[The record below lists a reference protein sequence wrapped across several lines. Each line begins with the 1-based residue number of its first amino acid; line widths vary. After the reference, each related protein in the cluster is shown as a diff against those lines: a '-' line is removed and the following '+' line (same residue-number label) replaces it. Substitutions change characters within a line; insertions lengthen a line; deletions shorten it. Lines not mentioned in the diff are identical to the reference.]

1 MKIEDLRLHKLQK
14 RETIP
19 FNLLLLADEE
29 EDAIRK
35 YIYDAAIYTLY
46 CEEQLDPI
54 AIVALLRVS
63 ESEIEIKNIG
73 VLESFRNMGIGSLLL
88 DRVKEIA
95 HKENYREIIV
105 GTADSGID
113 QIRFYERTG
122 FVKYAIKKNYF
133 IDNYT
138 QPIFDDGVLLKDM
151 VMLKMSL

>member
-1 MKIEDLRLHKLQK
+1 MKIQDLRLHKLQQ

-19 FNLLLLADEE
+19 FDLLLLADEE

-35 YIYDAAIYTLY
+35 YIYDAAIYTLF
-46 CEEQLDPI
+46 CNERLDLI
-54 AIVALLRVS
+54 AVVALFRVS
-63 ESEIEIKNIG
+63 KSEIEIKNIG
-73 VLESFRNMGIGSLLL
+73 VLESFRVIGIGSWLI

-95 HKENYREIIV
+95 SKENYKEIIV

-113 QIRFYERTG
+113 QIRFYERNG

-138 QPIFDDGVLLKDM
+138 QPIFD
-151 VMLKMSL
+151 

>member
-1 MKIEDLRLHKLQK
+1 MKIRDLRLHKLQQ

-19 FNLLLLADEE
+19 FDLLLLADEE

-46 CEEQLDPI
+46 CNERLDPI
-54 AIVALLRVS
+54 AVVALFRVS

-73 VLESFRNMGIGSLLL
+73 VLESFRVIGIGSWLI

-95 HKENYREIIV
+95 SKENYKEIIV

-113 QIRFYERTG
+113 QIRFYERNG

-138 QPIFDDGVLLKDM
+138 QPIFDDGVLLRDM
-151 VMLKMSL
+151 VMLKMNL

>member
-1 MKIEDLRLHKLQK
+1 MNTQDLRLHKLRQ

-19 FNLLLLADEE
+19 FDLLLLADQE

-46 CEEQLDPI
+46 CGEQLDPI

-122 FVKYAIKKNYF
+122 FVKYAIKKYYF